1 MERTFSNFSIETRLE
16 KPVTV
21 DNFFKYSIDI
31 RDTEG
36 KFVNSIKASELSLT
50 FAENFIY
57 GDENTVKQTIK
68 QIINN
73 RLFWIEQLQSILT
86 P

>member
-1 MERTFSNFSIETRLE
+1 MKREFSNFSIETNLE
-16 KPVTV
+16 KPVTT

-36 KFVNSIKASELSLT
+36 KLIDVIKASELSLSL
-50 FAENFIY
+50 AENFIY
-57 GDENTVKQTIK
+57 GDEKIVKETIK

-73 RLFWIEQLQSILT
+73 RLFWIEQLKSIL
-86 P
+86 

>member
-31 RDTEG
+31 RNNEG
-36 KFVNSIKASELSLT
+36 KLIDVIKASELSLT
-50 FAENFIY
+50 LAENFIY
-57 GDENTVKQTIK
+57 GDEKVVKETIK
-68 QIINN
+68 QIISN
-73 RLFWIEQLQSILT
+73 RLFWIEQLQSIL
-86 P
+86 